1 VVVGLVG
8 ETIATTADRVVSEA
22 VPDLV
27 TATIVAMSGSAGL
40 VVKATIQEL
49 EWTMLRKKRWRQPP
63 ST

>member
-1 VVVGLVG
+1 MVVGLVG

>member
-1 VVVGLVG
+1 MVGLVG